1 MSSSIQ
7 IVSYTDKS
15 FVVIGDT
22 KTHKDSLKNLGGKW
36 NGSLTNKE
44 TGEKFMGWIF
54 YASKKKEIQSWIDTG
69 CKPIYVPTQ
78 RENQRETQM
87 ETPREY
93 PQRQTREIHS
103 ESKREIIQESK
114 GEIVSQNKI
123 QQLEK
128 SVEMLLQRI
137 NFLENEVKTLKNQ
150 PVSQYKKQDLVVEEE
165 VEFEEEV
172 IQEVPKKRLL
182 RR

>member
-1 MSSSIQ
+1 MSSSLQ

-22 KTHKDSLKNLGGKW
+22 KSYKDSLKNLGGKW

-69 CKPIYVPTQ
+69 CKPISVPTQ
-78 RENQRETQM
+78 RENQRET
-87 ETPREY
+87 PRDY
-93 PQRQTREIHS
+93 PQRQTREIQS
-103 ESKREIIQESK
+103 ESKREIIDSIPESK
-114 GEIVSQNKI
+114 GEMVSQNKI

-128 SVEMLLQRI
+128 SIEMLLQRI
-137 NFLENEVKTLKNQ
+137 NVLENEVKTLKNQ
-150 PVSQYKKQDLVVEEE
+150 SVSQYKKEDLVVEEE
-165 VEFEEEV
+165 VVFEEEV

>member
-54 YASKKKEIQSWIDTG
+54 YSSKKREIQSWIDTG
-69 CKPIYVPTQ
+69 CKPISTNSISTQ
-78 RENQRETQM
+78 RVDFAPQRE
-87 ETPREY
+87 REM
-93 PQRQTREIHS
+93 QS
-103 ESKREIIQESK
+103 ESKREIVQELK
-114 GEIVSQNKI
+114 EETVSQNKI
-123 QQLEK
+123 IQLEK
-128 SVEMLLQRI
+128 SVQMLLQRI
-137 NFLENEVKTLKNQ
+137 NVLENEVKTLKNQ
-150 PVSQYKKQDLVVEEE
+150 TVSQSKKQDLADTDPE
-165 VEFEEEV
+165 EFEEVVE
-172 IQEVPKKRLL
+172 QAPKKRLL
-182 RR
+182 R

>member
-1 MSSSIQ
+1 MSSSLQ

-36 NGSLTNKE
+36 NGSLTNKD

-54 YASKKKEIQSWIDTG
+54 YSSKKREIQSWIDTG
-69 CKPIYVPTQ
+69 CKPIPVSTQ
-78 RENQRETQM
+78 RENQR

-93 PQRQTREIHS
+93 PQRQT
-103 ESKREIIQESK
+103 ESK

-128 SVEMLLQRI
+128 SLEMLLQRI
-137 NFLENEVKTLKNQ
+137 NVLENEVKTLKNQ

-172 IQEVPKKRLL
+172 MQEVPKKRLL

>member
-69 CKPIYVPTQ
+69 CKPISVPTQ
-78 RENQRETQM
+78 REIQRDQM
-87 ETPREY
+87 ETS
-93 PQRQTREIHS
+93 REIQS

>member
-69 CKPIYVPTQ
+69 CKPISVPTQ
-78 RENQRETQM
+78 REIQREIQRDQM
-87 ETPREY
+87 ETS
-93 PQRQTREIHS
+93 REIQS

>member
-1 MSSSIQ
+1 MSSSLQ

-54 YASKKKEIQSWIDTG
+54 YSSKKREIQSWIDTG
-69 CKPIYVPTQ
+69 CKPIPVSTQ
-78 RENQRETQM
+78 RENQRET
-87 ETPREY
+87 PREY
-93 PQRQTREIHS
+93 HQRQT

-128 SVEMLLQRI
+128 SLEMLLQRI
-137 NFLENEVKTLKNQ
+137 NVLENEVKTLKNQ

-172 IQEVPKKRLL
+172 MQEVPKKRLL